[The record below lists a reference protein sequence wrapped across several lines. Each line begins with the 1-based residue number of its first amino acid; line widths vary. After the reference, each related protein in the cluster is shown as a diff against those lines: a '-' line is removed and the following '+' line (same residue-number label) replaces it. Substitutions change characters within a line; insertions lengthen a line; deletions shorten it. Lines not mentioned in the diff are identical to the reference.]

1 MNIDFKDRVVLVT
14 GGTRGIGRAIANMF
28 AEDNAYV
35 IATGTNK
42 QKLDELNNQS
52 KSSGIHYRYLDFT
65 STASVESFLDY
76 LKSLKKVDVLVNC
89 AGVNKINLIDEIN
102 DEDWDWMN
110 TVNLRGPYLISKA
123 ISSMMKTTG
132 YGRMVNISSI
142 FGVVSKIKR
151 ASYSTTKWGLI
162 GFTKAIA
169 LDLGEHN
176 ILVNA
181 VSPGFVDTDLTRK
194 ILGEDEIKNIIQDI
208 PVKKLAVPDDI
219 ARTVLFLSSDLN
231 TYITGQNIII
241 DGGFTSA

>member
-1 MNIDFKDRVVLVT
+1 MNIDFKDRVVVVT
-14 GGTRGIGRAIANMF
+14 GGTRGIGKAIAHMF
-28 AEDNAYV
+28 AEDNASV
-35 IATGTNK
+35 IATGTDK
-42 QKLDELNNQS
+42 QQLEQLNNQS
-52 KSSGIHYRYLDFT
+52 KSSGIQYRHLDFT

-110 TVNLRGPYLISKA
+110 TINLRGPYLISKA
-123 ISSMMKTTG
+123 ISAMMKATG
-132 YGRMVNISSI
+132 YGRIVNISSI

-194 ILGEDEIKNIIQDI
+194 ILGEDEIKSLIQDI

-219 ARTVLFLSSDLN
+219 ARTVLFLSSDMN

>member
-14 GGTRGIGRAIANMF
+14 GATRGIGAAVAKMF

-42 QKLDELNNQS
+42 QLLDQLNDES
-52 KSSGIHYRYLDFT
+52 KSSRIHYRHLDFT
-65 STASVESFLDY
+65 STPSVEMFLDY
-76 LKSLKKVDVLVNC
+76 LKNLEKVDVLVNC
-89 AGVNKINLIDEIN
+89 AGVNKINHIDEIN
-102 DEDWDWMN
+102 DDDWDWMN
-110 TVNLRGPYLISKA
+110 TVNLRGPFLISKA
-123 ISSMMKTTG
+123 ISSIMKKSG
-132 YGRMVNISSI
+132 YGRIVNISSI

-151 ASYSTTKWGLI
+151 AAYSTTKWGLI

-169 LDLGEHN
+169 LDLGGHN
-176 ILVNA
+176 IMVNA

-194 ILGEDEIKNIIQDI
+194 ILGEDEIKKIVLDI
-208 PVKKLAVPDDI
+208 PLKKLALPDDI